1 MNKTISILLLVA
13 MVFIN
18 GCNKDEDEKDFT
30 LEMKVNGVLWT
41 ATKNIAGLYN
51 ISTNGIN
58 ITGQKGDENIGL
70 SRDNVTGLGTYAIP
84 SGSLTSLMLKSGVV
98 LPYSANSLRPQSHGT
113 VTVLSISAS
122 ALSDIKNIEADF
134 SGVLYDT
141 FNTDSIVI
149 TEGKIRYQ

>member
-1 MNKTISILLLVA
+1 MNKTISILLLLA
-13 MVFIN
+13 TVFIN

-84 SGSLTSLMLKSGVV
+84 SGTLTCLV
-98 LPYSANSLRPQSHGT
+98 LN
-113 VTVLSISAS
+113 
-122 ALSDIKNIEADF
+122 DF
-134 SGVLYDT
+134 
-141 FNTDSIVI
+141 
-149 TEGKIRYQ
+149 